1 MWSKNTFDSAIIGI
15 FSWDIV
21 YTGKNPTMCFL
32 GVPEIVYS
40 VNMYM
45 LIGTMTMMILQL
57 VALGV
62 PYFRTKPYSQTQLSK
77 ETCYHYNLAIP
88 SGYLT

>member
-1 MWSKNTFDSAIIGI
+1 
-15 FSWDIV
+15 
-21 YTGKNPTMCFL
+21 
-32 GVPEIVYS
+32 
-40 VNMYM
+40 
-45 LIGTMTMMILQL
+45 MMILQL

-77 ETCYHYNLAIP
+77 ETCYHDNLAIP